1 MVKFDRM
8 YDLVKKRYMPFCH
21 DILELNMSVNIADM
35 INNAGRLQEYAND
48 VKKIKR
54 QIGHDRRIVVPDIHI
69 RDDGFLIDNSFAFHI
84 WGVHIFRCQLDHEN
98 EFYDKSLKAMDVSI
112 RAYLPEIRRE
122 RMVFERI

>member
-21 DILELNMSVNIADM
+21 DILELNMSINIAECMSERKDWLSYV
-35 INNAGRLQEYAND
+35 NE

-54 QIGHDRRIVVPDIHI
+54 QIGHDRRVVVPDIHI